1 MFADDTLN
9 RTEAT
14 YSKLTTFQHTIGQ
27 MHAASLDVTAMQAQY
42 TADMQDYNSAF
53 APLDFQNLGTLI
65 DAQYQQALVSSIQ
78 ALPYIGEAK
87 LTEFQAQVNSLK
99 TYGMDASSYQKHL
112 ASYHAP
118 LTQASS
124 INDYLAV
131 AARIQADITSMND
144 RLVQGQAN
152 YLVKY
157 IDQQARA
164 WGNAHTYHDK
174 FDGKNY
180 ILTAGYTLSGI
191 GFWLNL
197 RLG

>member
-1 MFADDTLN
+1 
-9 RTEAT
+9 
-14 YSKLTTFQHTIGQ
+14 

-53 APLDFQNLGTLI
+53 APLDFKNLGILI
-65 DAQYQQALVSSIQ
+65 DGQYQQALVSSFQ

-87 LTEFQAQVNSLK
+87 LAEFQAQVNSLK

-112 ASYHAP
+112 ASYQAA
-118 LTQASS
+118 LKKASS

-131 AARIQADITSMND
+131 AARIQADITTMTD
-144 RLVQGQAN
+144 MPVQRHAN

-164 WGNAHTYHDK
+164 WGNAHPYHDK
-174 FDGKNY
+174 FDVKNY
-180 ILTAGYTLSGI
+180 ILTPGYTLPAI
-191 GFWLNL
+191 AFCFN
-197 RLG
+197 RALG